1 MRGASQAAS
10 RFLPPLMVMAT
21 IFLLSHQPGDRLSLP
36 ALPGLDKLA
45 HLAIYGLLAASLI
58 RAFGSRIRRLRPDR
72 VAVFA
77 ILWCLAYGM
86 SDEFHQSFVPG
97 RFVSGWDLLADTA
110 GAAAVSAV
118 WLFLRRSIP
127 AAATKKEYSS

>member
-1 MRGASQAAS
+1 MRGVSRAAS
-10 RFLPPLMVMAT
+10 RFLPPVVVMVT

-58 RAFGSRIRRLRPDR
+58 RAFGTRTRRLRPDR

-77 ILWCLAYGM
+77 ILWCLVYGIG
-86 SDEFHQSFVPG
+86 DEIHQSFIPG
-97 RFVSGWDLLADTA
+97 RSVSGWDLLADIA
-110 GAAAVSAV
+110 GATAASAV
-118 WLFLRRSIP
+118 WLFLRRTTLP
-127 AAATKKEYSS
+127 AAIKKEYSS